1 MQHHSFQSHH
11 LTPIPQVIAINQDV
25 TPQGSPLDPTDI
37 TRWTRNLSDASVAY
51 AVYNPTTS
59 PLQPQQLLFSA
70 LGWATGTQAAVRDL
84 WMHED
89 VGVFTGR

>member
-70 LGWATGTQAAVRDL
+70 LGWAAGTQAAVRDL